1 MWRCNKTY
9 IAPDESIFILC
20 QFNMLQNIEWR
31 GTKERSYRNC
41 IHGHDDWILL
51 IHTRCSMKSKLYA
64 FNDFFCSPSFFSF
77 FLFFGLL
84 FVWWNANKLRSDW
97 AINWCWRQII
107 HHSFE
112 LHLKQTQKNCCTD
125 QITIVAQGSK
135 TLVVTLFSSF
145 FSVHIQYFP
154 FIVVFLLWKTKD
166 LFLLF
171 SSFFSVNKKKHNRR
185 AN

>member
-1 MWRCNKTY
+1 MWRCNKTS

-64 FNDFFCSPSFFSF
+64 FNDFFLFAFFLFFFSF
-77 FLFFGLL
+77 FLFVVCMVECKQIEVRLSNQLMLTPNHPPFIWTTLETNTEKLL
-84 FVWWNANKLRSDW
+84 HWSNHNSCSR
-97 AINWCWRQII
+97 
-107 HHSFE
+107 
-112 LHLKQTQKNCCTD
+112 LKNTGCNPFF
-125 QITIVAQGSK
+125 
-135 TLVVTLFSSF
+135 LF